1 MNKTLYRPFL
11 AAHQK
16 IRPLAATLVKAAAEQ
31 GATLEE
37 LEIAADMALNAYRDA
52 MDRSAVPLA
61 EFESEAKAALDSI

>member
-1 MNKTLYRPFL
+1 MNSTLYRPL
-11 AAHQK
+11 IAAYQN

-37 LEIAADMALNAYRDA
+37 LRIAANMALDAYSEA
-52 MDRSAVPLA
+52 MDRSTIPLA